1 MALFVFLFSD
11 FRIVSHSPFAYDGQN
26 RFWNSE
32 PIVAHLLRNNG
43 ENWDILIPCNSSE
56 LHPAPFMRDVC
67 RVRGFGKTGSEIVN
81 VSLLVF

>member
-26 RFWNSE
+26 RFWNGE
-32 PIVAHLLRNNG
+32 PIVAYLLRNNG

>member
-26 RFWNSE
+26 RFWNGE
-32 PIVAHLLRNNG
+32 PIVAYLLRNNG

-56 LHPAPFMRDVC
+56 LHPAPCMRDVC
-67 RVRGFGKTGSEIVN
+67 HVHGFGKIGSEIMN
-81 VSLLVF
+81 PSLLIS